1 MRPPR
6 QRWRLTVTEGKP
18 APDGTVSPDAQVASP
33 PPLIVTVP
41 VAATLP
47 HYHQLVSAGE
57 RAWAKRTFARIVS
70 AVTSV
75 LEYVHEHRKAVIAA
89 APAIVAYAAA
99 RGITVPAVALTAL
112 PLIVGA
118 VPNRKAAS

>member
-1 MRPPR
+1 M
-6 QRWRLTVTEGKP
+6 TEGKP

-41 VAATLP
+41 VSATVP

-57 RAWAKRTFARIVS
+57 RAWAKRTLARIVS
-70 AVTSV
+70 AVTGAV
-75 LEYVHEHRKAVIAA
+75 EWAHQHRKAIIAA
-89 APAIVAYAAA
+89 APAVVAYAAA

-112 PLIVGA
+112 PLIIGA